1 LRKGLVLS
9 TLTKIL
15 IVLVTISSIFLCGI
29 VVTYVALADNYKEE
43 HDKIKIERDAL
54 VESEKSL
61 TEQRNAME
69 TAKNDKENELNN
81 EIDKLNTKISTLE
94 AELKVVEAQKKHE
107 EKRASDM
114 ASVVETTT
122 QTSKETTKL
131 LMDTQAQLTKLE
143 AEQTKLKAQFDDTS
157 GTLLEKLA
165 VIQTLEKEKKQLIEE
180 KVELQNRLDKLLQPV
195 GKATAPAVTVT
206 PKIEIARPAPVIAKK
221 IGLKGQVTAVD
232 TKNKM
237 ASISIG
243 TADGVKEGMKFHV
256 TRGDKFIC
264 DILIIDVDAEEAVGA
279 LELVQDQPR
288 TGDTVTTNL

>member
-1 LRKGLVLS
+1 MS

-29 VVTYVALADNYKEE
+29 VVTYVALADNYKDK
-43 HDKIKIERDAL
+43 HDIIKTERDGL
-54 VESEKSL
+54 SEKNKSL
-61 TEQRNAME
+61 TEQRNAMQ
-69 TAKNDKENELNN
+69 AQKNAKENELNG
-81 EIDKLNTKISTLE
+81 EIDKLNTEINTLK

-107 EKRASDM
+107 EKRSSDM

-131 LMDTQAQLTKLE
+131 LMDTQEELN
-143 AEQTKLKAQFDDTS
+143 KLKSEQIKLLAQFEDTS
-157 GTLLEKLA
+157 TTLLEKLA

-180 KVELQNRLDKLLQPV
+180 KVELQNRLDKLLQPT
-195 GKATAPAVTVT
+195 GRTPAPVVTVT
-206 PKIEIARPAPVIAKK
+206 PKPNEIARPAPVIAKK
-221 IGLKGQVTAVD
+221 IGLKGLVTAVD

-256 TRGDKFIC
+256 TRADKFIC

-279 LELVQDQPR
+279 LELVQEQPKP
-288 TGDTVTTNL
+288 GDTVTTNL

>member
-1 LRKGLVLS
+1 M
-9 TLTKIL
+9 
-15 IVLVTISSIFLCGI
+15 TISSIFLCGI
-29 VVTYVALADNYKEE
+29 VVTYVALADNYKDK
-43 HDKIKIERDAL
+43 HDIIETERDGL
-54 VESEKSL
+54 IEKNKSL

-81 EIDKLNTKISTLE
+81 EIDKLNTEISTLK

-107 EKRASDM
+107 EKRSSDM

-122 QTSKETTKL
+122 QTSKETIKA

-157 GTLLEKLA
+157 TTLLEKLA

-180 KVELQNRLDKLLQPV
+180 KVELQNRLDKLLQPT
-195 GKATAPAVTVT
+195 GRTPAPVVIVT
-206 PKIEIARPAPVIAKK
+206 PKTEIARPAPVIAKK
-221 IGLKGQVTAVD
+221 IGLKGLVTAVD

-256 TRGDKFIC
+256 TRGAKFIC
-264 DILIIDVDAEEAVGA
+264 NILIIDVDAEEAVGA
-279 LELVQDQPR
+279 LELVQEQPKP
-288 TGDTVTTNL
+288 GDTVTTNL

>member
-1 LRKGLVLS
+1 MS

-43 HDKIKIERDAL
+43 HDKIKTERDGL
-54 VESEKSL
+54 VEKNKSL
-61 TEQRNAME
+61 TEQRNVME
-69 TAKNDKENELNN
+69 AQKIDKENELNSEITRLN
-81 EIDKLNTKISTLE
+81 TEIDTLKGQ
-94 AELKVVEAQKKHE
+94 LKNFEDQRKSWLQRV
-107 EKRASDM
+107 SDM

-131 LMDTQAQLTKLE
+131 MMDKE
-143 AEQTKLKAQFDDTS
+143 AELNKLKADQIKLIDQFEDTS
-157 GTLLEKLA
+157 TTLLEKLA

-180 KVELQNRLDKLLQPV
+180 KVELQNRMDKLLQPT
-195 GKATAPAVTVT
+195 GRTPAPVVTVT
-206 PKIEIARPAPVIAKK
+206 QKPDEIARPAPVIAKK

-264 DILIIDVDAEEAVGA
+264 DMLIIDTDAEEAVGA
-279 LELVQDQPR
+279 LELVQEQPKP
-288 TGDTVTTNL
+288 GDTVSTNL

>member
-1 LRKGLVLS
+1 M
-9 TLTKIL
+9 
-15 IVLVTISSIFLCGI
+15 TISSIFLCGI

-43 HDKIKIERDAL
+43 HDKIKTERDGL
-54 VESEKSL
+54 VEKNKSL
-61 TEQRNAME
+61 TEQRNVME
-69 TAKNDKENELNN
+69 AQKIDKENELNSEITRLN
-81 EIDKLNTKISTLE
+81 TEIDTLKGQ
-94 AELKVVEAQKKHE
+94 LKNFEDQRKSWLQRV
-107 EKRASDM
+107 SDM

-131 LMDTQAQLTKLE
+131 MMDKE
-143 AEQTKLKAQFDDTS
+143 AELNKLKADQIKLIDQFEDTS
-157 GTLLEKLA
+157 TTLLEKLA

-180 KVELQNRLDKLLQPV
+180 KVELQNRMDKLLQPT
-195 GKATAPAVTVT
+195 GRTPAPVVTVT
-206 PKIEIARPAPVIAKK
+206 QKPDEIARPAPVIAKK

-264 DILIIDVDAEEAVGA
+264 DMLIIDTDAEEAVGA
-279 LELVQDQPR
+279 LELVQEQPKP
-288 TGDTVTTNL
+288 GDTVSTNL

>member
-1 LRKGLVLS
+1 MS

-29 VVTYVALADNYKEE
+29 VVTYVALADNYKEQYN
-43 HDKIKIERDAL
+43 DMKTDRDSFKETA
-54 VESEKSL
+54 ESK
-61 TEQRNAME
+61 TEQYNQKDAE
-69 TAKNDKENELNN
+69 KVAIENKLSS
-81 EIDKLNTKISTLE
+81 EIAKLNTEIGTLKGQ
-94 AELKVVEAQKKHE
+94 LKDFEDQRKNWLQRV
-107 EKRASDM
+107 SDM

-131 LMDTQAQLTKLE
+131 MMDKE
-143 AEQTKLKAQFDDTS
+143 AELNKLKAERIKLIDQFEDTS
-157 GTLLEKLA
+157 TTLLEKLA

-180 KVELQNRLDKLLQPV
+180 KVELQNRLDKLLQPT
-195 GKATAPAVTVT
+195 GRTPAPVVTIT
-206 PKIEIARPAPVIAKK
+206 PKPTEIARPAPVIAKK

-264 DILIIDVDAEEAVGA
+264 DMLIIDTDEEEAVGA
-279 LELVQDQPR
+279 LELVQEQPR
-288 TGDTVTTNL
+288 PGDTVSTNL